1 MSNSVYTDA
10 IVQSN
15 DAESSQWHCSCTIQ
29 ASAGTCIDEN
39 HSSNSLTLSQVP
51 LEMVGASYGQF
62 FHDCLAEQD
71 VVLLVHASLRHSPK
85 PSGRHC
91 HDLLIHI
98 SSLEH
103 NAHASHV
110 MFANQPFV
118 WI

>member
-1 MSNSVYTDA
+1 MSDAAYTDA

-15 DAESSQWHCSCTIQ
+15 DAESGQWHCSCSIQ

-91 HDLLIHI
+91 ALPWF
-98 SSLEH
+98 
-103 NAHASHV
+103 AHSHFIV
-110 MFANQPFV
+110 RAQCTCKSYV